1 MNVAYLF
8 TFFLVVL
15 IVLFLL
21 LPFFGKDKST
31 FTADS
36 SQHVIDDISPEDIP
50 LDLGRD
56 EAGYEDSY
64 SPQSMLAEYE
74 MEIEVAVQR
83 ARQRKSTFSH
93 CSGCG
98 HQLQSTDRFCPS
110 CGQARQS
117 S

>member
-21 LPFFGKDKST
+21 LPFVGKDKST
-31 FTADS
+31 FISGSPQRAT
-36 SQHVIDDISPEDIP
+36 DDIASEDIP
-50 LDLGRD
+50 LDLGR
-56 EAGYEDSY
+56 EETGFQDSY
-64 SPQSMLAEYE
+64 AQQAAQAEYE
-74 MEIEVAVQR
+74 MEIEVAVER
-83 ARQRKSTFSH
+83 VRQHKSTFGS

-98 HQLQSTDRFCPS
+98 HRLQASDRFCPS

>member
-1 MNVAYLF
+1 MNVAYFF

-21 LPFFGKDKST
+21 LPFLGKDKST

-36 SQHVIDDISPEDIP
+36 PQHVIDDISLEDIP

-56 EAGYEDSY
+56 EAGFQDLYD
-64 SPQSMLAEYE
+64 QQAALAEYE
-74 MEIEVAVQR
+74 MEIEVAVKR
-83 ARQRKSTFSH
+83 ARQRKSTFSY